1 MADEVQGLSRVR
13 AQRALGLDLLHAVL
27 AAAVDA
33 CGDGF
38 LHALGVVHLR
48 RGAQQNFGW
57 VASGFFAAS
66 AIWAR
71 IFAIFSA
78 IVDISVDDLSIV

>member
-1 MADEVQGLSRVR
+1 MADEVQGLSRVC

-48 RGAQQNFGW
+48 RGAEQNFRR
-57 VASGFFAAS
+57 VAPGLFCG
-66 AIWAR
+66 IGHLR
-71 IFAIFSA
+71 TDIRNIFSNRRH
-78 IVDISVDDLSIV
+78 IS